1 MSDRLT
7 YSFGPLERR
16 GIAGGI
22 AAGQLAVLGAGALL
36 AILVLDHAPSAG
48 GAMLATII
56 FAVAGTTAFAPLG
69 GRTVQEWLP
78 IAARFIVA
86 KMLGDGR
93 FVTTEPTA
101 GTVAGTGAGNQA
113 GTAPGRAQTAGAADR
128 RRAARRRGERTPRAS
143 TGSAP
148 ASASRGGDG
157 PDLRT
162 PPQLRG
168 VEVLEAAYRD
178 QPIGV
183 LAERSGRLA
192 TAVLA
197 CRVGSFSLLDH
208 EAQERRLARW
218 GLVLSGAGGG
228 PIRRLQWIE
237 RTAPAQGDQLA
248 RWVHEERDPSIPP
261 RGTAMIESYLELIST
276 STKVAQEHEVLLAVQ
291 VDGRR
296 GRERR
301 RGPAVQ
307 TLLEQTE
314 RVAQGLEAAEV
325 TVLGALTPAQL
336 ARTLRTA
343 FDPYAR
349 AELTA
354 LHAAD
359 PDGGDPA
366 SSSWPVGAREAW
378 DHYESDGA
386 MHATYWISAWPR
398 VEVSPMFMDSLLGHS
413 SAVRTVS
420 VTFEPLSI
428 DRSTREIEAAVTRDR
443 ADRELRARFGQ
454 SETARQRQVGRG
466 DQAPRGGAGRRS
478 RRGPL
483 ERLHHG
489 LRTRLRG
496 TAARLRRG
504 DGARR
509 AGATRVAP
517 AVRTAGRGADVHAAA
532 VPGAAMTLRAVE
544 RPGHRCT
551 TRHAQAIYPFVNA
564 DGLGGRGVFVG
575 RDSTGG
581 AFCFD
586 PWVLYAD
593 AVLDDPNAI
602 VLGKLGQGKS
612 SLVKTLLW
620 RMMLFGRRAFV
631 LDVKREYGPLCRA
644 VGVRPISLVPGG
656 SVRLNPLASRP
667 EEHAQLELLRAVTV
681 TALGGPLTQLEA
693 GGLREALRVVR
704 ARGAGEPTLPEIA
717 EVLFSP
723 VAEMA
728 QRLQTTQDALAARR
742 PPGRAGAPGS
752 VRGPAAGDVRR
763 PHDARAWR
771 STRSCWCWTCTR
783 SAIHRRSGS

>member
-22 AAGQLAVLGAGALL
+22 AAGQLTVLGGGALL

-56 FAVAGTTAFAPLG
+56 VAVAGTTAFAPLG

-78 IAARFIVA
+78 IAARFVA
-86 KMLGDGR
+86 AKLLGGGR

-101 GTVAGTGAGNQA
+101 GTVASIRDGSGTGTEPRAGV
-113 GTAPGRAQTAGAADR
+113 GTSGGGPPDEASGERRTRRLGR
-128 RRAARRRGERTPRAS
+128 RRRRV
-143 TGSAP
+143 
-148 ASASRGGDG
+148 GGDG
-157 PDLRT
+157 GPDRRI
-162 PPQLRG
+162 PPQLRD
-168 VEVLEAAYRD
+168 VAVLDAAYRD

-248 RWVHEERDPSIPP
+248 RWVHEERDPSIPL

-291 VDGRR
+291 VDARR
-296 GRERR
+296 ARERR

-314 RVAQGLEAAEV
+314 RIAQGLEGAEV

-354 LHAAD
+354 LHASD
-359 PDGGDPA
+359 PDGGNPA

-398 VEVSPMFMDSLLGHS
+398 IEVSPMFMDSLLGHS

-420 VTFEPLSI
+420 VTFEPLAI

-454 SETARQRQVGRG
+454 SETARQRQS
-466 DQAPRGGAGRRS
+466 AEA
-478 RRGPL
+478 
-483 ERLHHG
+483 
-489 LRTRLRG
+489 TRLREAELAAG
-496 TAARLRRG
+496 HGEVRLSGFITVSGRDAEDLRRACGEVMEHAARARLELRRLYG
-504 DGARR
+504 QQAE
-509 AGATRVAP
+509 ALTF
-517 AVRTAGRGADVHAAA
+517 
-532 VPGAAMTLRAVE
+532 TL
-544 RPGHRCT
+544 
-551 TRHAQAIYPFVNA
+551 
-564 DGLGGRGVFVG
+564 
-575 RDSTGG
+575 
-581 AFCFD
+581 
-586 PWVLYAD
+586 
-593 AVLDDPNAI
+593 
-602 VLGKLGQGKS
+602 
-612 SLVKTLLW
+612 
-620 RMMLFGRRAFV
+620 
-631 LDVKREYGPLCRA
+631 PLCR
-644 VGVRPISLVPGG
+644 
-656 SVRLNPLASRP
+656 
-667 EEHAQLELLRAVTV
+667 
-681 TALGGPLTQLEA
+681 
-693 GGLREALRVVR
+693 GLR
-704 ARGAGEPTLPEIA
+704 
-717 EVLFSP
+717 
-723 VAEMA
+723 
-728 QRLQTTQDALAARR
+728 
-742 PPGRAGAPGS
+742 
-752 VRGPAAGDVRR
+752 
-763 PHDARAWR
+763 
-771 STRSCWCWTCTR
+771 
-783 SAIHRRSGS
+783 